1 MAVFQI
7 ARYEIRPDARA
18 EAERAMHEFAS
29 YVRKELP
36 DSSWT
41 TYRDPGAPTHY
52 LSLIRAGDPAAHDRH
67 RNAPGTQAFVAA
79 LYPLVNGKVELSE
92 YELVTS
98 SDLAP
103 RRRSDRRTARPPRHH
118 R

>member
-1 MAVFQI
+1 MAVFKM
-7 ARYEIRPDARA
+7 ARFEVRPDARGD
-18 EAERAMHEFAS
+18 AERAMHDFAS

-41 TYRDPGAPTHY
+41 TYRDRQAPNHY
-52 LSLIRAGDPAAHDRH
+52 ISVIIADDAEADDRH

-79 LYPLVNGKVELSE
+79 LYPLVVGNVQFTE

-98 SDLAP
+98 SDLAR
-103 RRRSDRRTARPPRHH
+103 RRRS
-118 R
+118 